1 MYKIKLTEVLPR
13 GIAEEEYTGFATQE
27 EARAKVD
34 EMIDKVLEKIH
45 APVDMNNTTDNIYDV
60 QDDGSSVGVHDY
72 VNDIIYVYKIEQE

>member
-27 EARAKVD
+27 EARAKID
-34 EMIDKVLEKIH
+34 EMIDQVLERIH
-45 APVDMNNTTDNIYDV
+45 APVDLNDTTDNLYDV
-60 QDDGSSVGVHDY
+60 QDDGSSIGVHDH